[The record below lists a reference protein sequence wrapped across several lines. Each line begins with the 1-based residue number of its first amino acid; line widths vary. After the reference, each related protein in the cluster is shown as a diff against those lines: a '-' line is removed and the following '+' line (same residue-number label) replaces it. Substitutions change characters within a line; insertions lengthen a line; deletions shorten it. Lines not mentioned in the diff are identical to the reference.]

1 MDLDP
6 ASLFSELDTGETLV
20 AAVSGGSDSIA
31 LLLLAADFLRRHRRS
46 VRLVAVTVD
55 HRLRPESAA
64 EALCVAALCARH
76 GVAHET
82 VAWTGDKPRAGL
94 AAAAREARYRLLA
107 DAARRLGA
115 SVVLAGH
122 TLDDQAETLAMR
134 AARGDGLGLA
144 GMARATLYD
153 GRVWIVRPLLDL
165 RRPALRDWLAGRG
178 TGWIDDPS
186 NDNPAYERV
195 RVRQRLD
202 AAEIAALGARARAH
216 GQERAAMATQ
226 AAELIRRF
234 ADRPAPGL
242 LRLDRGIFARRGDRQ
257 DAAAMLALRA
267 LLATAGGMPR
277 LPDPAR
283 GVALFE
289 RLRTGAIMRATLA
302 RVAIDSRRAGVFL
315 RREARSLPSVPLG
328 DEPVLWDGRLRAA
341 ALPGAA
347 GLGARGLDPAGLGG
361 AGSSLGPLGDDRAR
375 RLAAP
380 PPRGVPP
387 ALAVAALAAE
397 PALSCADAPLGWSR
411 LPGDALPGV
420 SAAAAVAPFARF
432 LPGFDLPLA
441 AALHDLVG
449 APALPAA
456 PWPERP
462 GPSPMPPELN

>member
-165 RRPALRDWLAGRG
+165 RRPALRGWLAGRG

-216 GQERAAMATQ
+216 GQGRAAMATQ

-234 ADRPAPGL
+234 ADRPTPGL
-242 LRLDRGIFARRGDRQ
+242 LRLDRGFFARRGDRQ
-257 DAAAMLALRA
+257 DAAAALALRA
-267 LLATAGGMPR
+267 LLATSGGMPR

-283 GVALFE
+283 GIALFE
-289 RLRTGAIMRATLA
+289 RLRAGAIMRATLA

-328 DEPVLWDGRLRAA
+328 GEPVLWDGRLRAA
-341 ALPGAA
+341 ALPGA
-347 GLGARGLDPAGLGG
+347 

-387 ALAVAALAAE
+387 ALAAAALAAE
-397 PALSCADAPLGWSR
+397 PALSCADVPLGWSR

-456 PWPERP
+456 PWPEP
-462 GPSPMPPELN
+462 NATGA